1 MSSRRRNSTGRD
13 PDRGPTGYQAR
24 ASAGNRALVK
34 RALVVSAV
42 GLGLAFAGCGQS
54 GEDKAKDD
62 VCDARADIQKKVSG
76 LQNLTLATASVDQV
90 KIRPQRDQGRP
101 REDLG
106 RAGPAGSDSQ
116 AAGAEGQRD
125 VQVSAGQLDQGLGLE
140 PVAQG
145 RGSAAQDRHRG
156 PGERLRALLRPDRL
170 PLRRHSGSDNA
181 KYLAISSPGV
191 MTPDYFREIHDV
203 LASTPAG
210 PPDRAKIAE
219 VMRRHGLTPAP
230 PAS

>member
-90 KIRPQRDQGRP
+90 KSDLNAIKD
-101 REDLG
+101 DLG
-106 RAGPAGSDSQ
+106 KISDAQ
-116 AAGAEGQRD
+116 D
-125 VQVSAGQLDQGLGLE
+125 QLDQTRKQQVQKANETFKSQLDSLTKDLGSSQSLKG
-140 PVAQG
+140 VAQQLKTDI
-145 RGSAAQDRHRG
+145 ADLANAY
-156 PGERLRALLRPDRL
+156 E
-170 PLRRHSGSDNA
+170 HS
-181 KYLAISSPGV
+181 
-191 MTPDYFREIHDV
+191 F
-203 LASTPAG
+203 
-210 PPDRAKIAE
+210 
-219 VMRRHGLTPAP
+219 AP
-230 PAS
+230 IDCR